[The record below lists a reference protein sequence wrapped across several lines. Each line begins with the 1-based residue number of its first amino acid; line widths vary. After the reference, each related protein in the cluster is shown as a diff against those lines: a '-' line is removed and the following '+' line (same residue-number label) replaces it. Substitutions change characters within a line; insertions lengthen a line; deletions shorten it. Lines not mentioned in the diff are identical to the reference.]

1 MIIINA
7 QSINTIADA
16 ARRLNVSS
24 KTIRD
29 YIQRGII
36 PKPDEIQY
44 GIRTIQHFSDEYLD
58 LAEKSLEEYREKLKN
73 EKLNLRRKSK

>member
-16 ARRLNVSS
+16 ARILKVSS

-36 PKPDEIQY
+36 PKPLEIQY
-44 GIRTIQHFSDEYLD
+44 GIRTIQHFSDEYLEE
-58 LAEKSLEEYREKLKN
+58 AQKSLAAYRKNLKN
-73 EKLNLRRKSK
+73 EKLNLRKKPK